1 MKKKTLGQ
9 AIMAVALVLLV
20 ACDESSLCLSGQNAI
35 QSGLYSGVSGE
46 AKDTTLTGVYLWGYD
61 DREASDLPSLIDS
74 ARVQKMYMT
83 TNIDRDSTVFIL
95 REHTIA
101 SDLRDTILF
110 IYSRELN
117 YVSGDCGFTY
127 DLHID
132 TVIHTINFIDSVVV
146 SYPSVLYNENLENV
160 KIFIEP

>member
-1 MKKKTLGQ
+1 
-9 AIMAVALVLLV
+9 MAVALLLLV

-35 QSGLYSGVSGE
+35 QSGFYSGVSGE

-61 DREASDLPSLIDS
+61 DQMDSDMPLLIDS
-74 ARVQKMYMT
+74 ARVQKMYMP
-83 TNIDRDSTVFIL
+83 TNIERDSTVFIL
-95 REHTIA
+95 REHA
-101 SDLRDTILF
+101 VANDLKDTILF
-110 IYSRELN
+110 VYTRELN

-127 DLHID
+127 NLHID
-132 TVIHTINFIDSVVV
+132 TVIHTINIIDSIVV